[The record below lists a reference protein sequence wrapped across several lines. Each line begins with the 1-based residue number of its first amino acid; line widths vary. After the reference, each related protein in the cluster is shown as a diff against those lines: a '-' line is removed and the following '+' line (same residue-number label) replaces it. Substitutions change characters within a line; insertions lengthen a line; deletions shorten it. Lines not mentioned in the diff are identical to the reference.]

1 MVFLIVG
8 LLLLISF
15 QGLYNYESLRLALI
29 AKFGAASYVIG
40 CGVVLLMAFALIVH
54 GKSTTSYSTVWLPP
68 ATLKLYVM
76 PLMFVGFVIGVTQYV
91 PSNLRRWLPRPLMC
105 GALVWFI
112 THLLVK
118 GDLASMVLFGGLAIF
133 AGVGCLGKR
142 REFPKISWLKESLPI
157 AIGGVSYFIL
167 FLLHGS
173 LFGVAPTMMGRGFF

>member
-91 PSNLRRWLPRPLMC
+91 PSNLRRWLPRPPAHAY
-105 GALVWFI
+105 G
-112 THLLVK
+112 
-118 GDLASMVLFGGLAIF
+118 
-133 AGVGCLGKR
+133 
-142 REFPKISWLKESLPI
+142 
-157 AIGGVSYFIL
+157 
-167 FLLHGS
+167 
-173 LFGVAPTMMGRGFF
+173 